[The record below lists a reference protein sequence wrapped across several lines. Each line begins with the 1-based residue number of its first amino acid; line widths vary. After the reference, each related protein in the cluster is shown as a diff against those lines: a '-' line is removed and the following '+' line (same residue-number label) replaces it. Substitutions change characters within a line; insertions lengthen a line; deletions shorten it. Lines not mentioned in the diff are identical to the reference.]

1 MTREKIR
8 TNLTVNVTV
17 NLTQNML
24 RWTPLKENVVYT
36 GIQQRKKKNTSKNH
50 ILSGGIQFSFSV
62 ESCPPKKLSRTRV
75 HPVISMRGE
84 VIKCSA
90 VHK

>member
-36 GIQQRKKKNTSKNH
+36 GIQQKKTSKNH

-62 ESCPPKKLSRTRV
+62 ESCPRRYSHEQECIP
-75 HPVISMRGE
+75 
-84 VIKCSA
+84 
-90 VHK
+90 